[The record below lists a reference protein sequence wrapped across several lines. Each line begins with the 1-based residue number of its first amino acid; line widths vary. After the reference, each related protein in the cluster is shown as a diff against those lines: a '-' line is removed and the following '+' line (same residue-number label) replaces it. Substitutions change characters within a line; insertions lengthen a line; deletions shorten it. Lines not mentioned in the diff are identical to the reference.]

1 MRLPADYPDII
12 GGGVGVLRYLGT
24 KLRAEAERRPEAPE
38 LWLAVRDLEGL
49 AARLANAS
57 EWEWQH
63 GFADIL
69 ISGQDFG
76 VLDEL
81 LPVGEHAADDAP
93 HGVTDAQVRLLSRLR
108 RFLRQYCDRE
118 FELDEPAA

>member
-1 MRLPADYPDII
+1 MRLPAEYPDII
-12 GGGVGVLRYLGT
+12 ARGVGVLRYLGT

-38 LWLAVRDLEGL
+38 LWLAIRDLEGL
-49 AARLANAS
+49 AARLADAS
-57 EWEWQH
+57 EWEWRH

-81 LPVGEHAADDAP
+81 LPVSEHAADDAP
-93 HGVTDAQVRLLSRLR
+93 HGVTDAHVRLLSRLR
-108 RFLRQYCDRE
+108 RFLRQYRDRE